1 MKLRRFVK
9 VYLVDLLIGVDK
21 NWAILQKLHL
31 EACYTPN
38 FHPKLEYDTILDK
51 YSYFGFFS
59 ITLKFWFY

>member
-21 NWAILQKLHL
+21 DWAILQKLHL

-38 FHPKLEYDTILDK
+38 FHPKLESDAILDK
-51 YSYFGFFS
+51 
-59 ITLKFWFY
+59 